1 MGDDIDKI
9 LASSKNQE
17 ELCRLLGIEG
27 SGSNIPN
34 TNSRQAMSH
43 EQNAPYSKAF
53 SNDVPKKS

>member
-34 TNSRQAMSH
+34 NNSRQAMSQ
-43 EQNAPYSKAF
+43 EQNTPYNRAF
-53 SNDVPKKS
+53 SNDIPKKS